1 MKSTPRCFHNDR
13 VRLCTAIYEAKRAY
27 VLAIARSLAGH
38 SGVRSLAED
47 ITQIVFLRFHQRLMR
62 GGFADVTLANWT
74 ESDQHLRMRAW
85 FFGTTLRV
93 VQEFARRNRRDFVI
107 TFDQDIDDHAP
118 AVTEL
123 TPLQKLLIEEVRQ
136 RCSSFQVVILD
147 LQGKGFTSR
156 EIAERVGKTPTTVR
170 GHLLNA
176 RRRMQ
181 AYLDSDD
188 GDGPLPGLM

>member
-1 MKSTPRCFHNDR
+1 MTATPRCFRGDR
-13 VRLCTAIYEAKRAY
+13 DTLFTAIYEAKRAY
-27 VLAIARSLAGH
+27 VLAIAGSLAGH
-38 SGVRSLAED
+38 SGLRSQAED
-47 ITQIVFLRFHQRLMR
+47 ITQIVFLRFHQLLVR

-74 ESDQHLRMRAW
+74 ERDQLLRLLAW

-93 VQEFARRNRRDFVI
+93 VQEFARRNRRDFII
-107 TFDQDIDDHAP
+107 TFDQDIDDHVP
-118 AVTEL
+118 AATEL

-147 LQGKGFTSR
+147 LQGRGFTSR
-156 EIAERVGKTPTTVR
+156 EIAEQVGKTPTTVR

-188 GDGPLPGLM
+188 GDGPPPGLV